1 MNLRVLLHHTP
12 SMLLSI
18 PPRPSNRPRLIP
30 GLSLRAGDVLAGRFR
45 ALSLLRADR
54 ACAHLAAVHTGTHTR
69 VEIMVLLAMED
80 AIEAVNLRFLTDA
93 RKAASLQGGAIARL
107 LYVGVTEDGHPFVV
121 REQEAEQ
128 TLASL
133 LEKMGSLP
141 TENAVDVAIAVCE
154 ALQGAHAIGLVHGEL
169 APSMVHLAWTPH
181 GPSKVKVAGL
191 GTSRALGMLPLG
203 GRSVAS
209 LARRAPELLQTEREV
224 DARADV
230 WGVGV
235 LLYTMLAGE
244 PPFASDATS
253 TTDVSA
259 ALDDAAM
266 IAGVPDGLAEIVEA
280 CLARDP
286 ALRPQGMVSLQARLA
301 LFGSRPIFEKR
312 SSQLVVDTGPYD
324 AIELE
329 RLMKEAGPSEP
340 SVVDV
345 DVELD
350 LVVTR
355 PAIAAPSAPP
365 PPVAISIAPAP
376 LAQLA
381 HARPRARRTAALVAA
396 CVGLCAAAG
405 AFAWSSASASP
416 TSRAA
421 IAAAAPAPPPAD
433 EPLPAP
439 RPAEAPKTEPAP
451 KAPVTFA
458 ISDLP
463 AIATTQRSRPAVPV
477 ALARTVTPAA
487 PGAPASPA
495 PAVDPI
501 VRSAAAPIQPQPKA
515 SDDDLR
521 RFLDDRR

>member
-1 MNLRVLLHHTP
+1 
-12 SMLLSI
+12 MLLSI
-18 PPRPSNRPRLIP
+18 PPRPAGRPRLSP

-45 ALSLLRADR
+45 ALSLVRADR
-54 ACAHLAAVHTGTHTR
+54 ACAHIAALETGTNAR

-80 AIEAVNLRFLTDA
+80 ATESVNLRFLADA
-93 RKAASLQGGAIARL
+93 RKAASLQGTNIDRL
-107 LYVGVTEDGHPFVV
+107 IHVGVTEDGHPFVV
-121 REQEAEQ
+121 REPRSES

-133 LEKMGSLP
+133 LAKMGTLP
-141 TENAVDVAIAVCE
+141 TEHAVDVAITVCE
-154 ALQGAHAIGLVHGEL
+154 ALHGAHAIGLVHAEL
-169 APSMVHLAWTPH
+169 DPTMVHLAWTPH
-181 GPSKVKVAGL
+181 GPSKVKLTGL
-191 GTSRALGMLPLG
+191 GTSRALAMLPHD

-209 LARRAPELLQTEREV
+209 LTRRAPELLQTEREV
-224 DARADV
+224 DGRADV

-253 TTDVSA
+253 TLDVST

-266 IAGVPDGLAEIVEA
+266 IAGVPDGLAEIVDA

-286 ALRPQGMVSLQARLA
+286 ALRPQSMTSLQARLA
-301 LFGSRPIFEKR
+301 LFGSRPVFEKR
-312 SSQLVVDTGPYD
+312 SSQLVIDTGPYD
-324 AIELE
+324 AIQLE

-340 SVVDV
+340 SIVDV

-355 PAIAAPSAPP
+355 SAPP
-365 PPVAISIAPAP
+365 PAVSITIAPAP
-376 LAQLA
+376 LTLQAQKRRRGRRVAVLA
-381 HARPRARRTAALVAA
+381 AAA
-396 CVGLCAAAG
+396 CLGLGIAGG
-405 AFAWSSASASP
+405 AFAWSSAGAFSVSAH
-416 TSRAA
+416 RAV
-421 IAAAAPAPPPAD
+421 AAAVAAPAPPPAAD
-433 EPLPAP
+433 RLPA
-439 RPAEAPKTEPAP
+439 RGLADAPKLEAAAG
-451 KAPVTFA
+451 APVTFA

-463 AIATTQRSRPAVPV
+463 AVATTQRSRPAAPAPAKPPASAAVK
-477 ALARTVTPAA
+477 PAA
-487 PGAPASPA
+487 PA